1 MCISAFIK
9 QVAMLYLASKSPR
22 RQLLLSKITSNFR
35 ILNTDIEEIPK
46 ANETPH
52 EYIVR
57 VARDKAYAARKLIN
71 DNELV
76 IAADT
81 EVILNG
87 SILGKPA
94 DTSAAVSILEK
105 LSNTT
110 HEVITVVV
118 ILGDELYQVINTNR
132 VTFRKTTNEERLWYC
147 DNFSPLDKAGA
158 YGIQD
163 AAAAFI
169 DRFEGSYSG
178 VMGLPLFDTRE
189 LLIKSGVPL

>member
-1 MCISAFIK
+1 
-9 QVAMLYLASKSPR
+9 MLYLASKSPR
-22 RQLLLSKITSNFR
+22 RKLLLSKITSTFR
-35 ILNTDIEEIPK
+35 ILDTDIEEIPNT
-46 ANETPH
+46 NETPQ

-76 IAADT
+76 MAADT

-118 ILGDELYQVINTNR
+118 ILGDQLYQVVNTNR
-132 VTFRKTTNEERLWYC
+132 VTFRKTTEEERLWYC
-147 DNFSPLDKAGA
+147 ENFSPLDKAGA

>member
-1 MCISAFIK
+1 
-9 QVAMLYLASKSPR
+9 MLYLASKSPR
-22 RQLLLSKITSNFR
+22 RKLLLSKITSSFR
-35 ILNTDIEEIPK
+35 ILDTDIEEIPK
-46 ANETPH
+46 TNETPQ

-57 VARDKAYAARKLIN
+57 VARDKAYAARKLISN
-71 DNELV
+71 NELV
-76 IAADT
+76 MAADT

-94 DTSAAVSILEK
+94 DTSAAISMLEK

-110 HEVITVVV
+110 HEVITVV
-118 ILGDELYQVINTNR
+118 IIIGDELYQVINTNR
-132 VTFRKTTNEERLWYC
+132 VTFRKTTKEERLWYC
-147 DNFSPLDKAGA
+147 ENFSPLDKAGA

-178 VMGLPLFDTRE
+178 VMGLPLYDTHE
-189 LLIKSGVPL
+189 LLIKSGVSL

>member
-1 MCISAFIK
+1 M
-9 QVAMLYLASKSPR
+9 
-22 RQLLLSKITSNFR
+22 
-35 ILNTDIEEIPK
+35 
-46 ANETPH
+46 NETPQ

-57 VARDKAYAARKLIN
+57 VARDKAYAARKLISN
-71 DNELV
+71 NKLV
-76 IAADT
+76 MAADT

-94 DTSAAVSILEK
+94 DTSAAISMLEK

-110 HEVITVVV
+110 HEVITVVI

-132 VTFRKTTNEERLWYC
+132 VTFRKTTKEERLWYC
-147 DNFSPLDKAGA
+147 ENFSPLDKAGA

-178 VMGLPLFDTRE
+178 VMGLPLYDTYE
-189 LLIKSGVPL
+189 LLIKSGVSL

>member
-1 MCISAFIK
+1 M
-9 QVAMLYLASKSPR
+9 
-22 RQLLLSKITSNFR
+22 
-35 ILNTDIEEIPK
+35 
-46 ANETPH
+46 NETPQ

-57 VARDKAYAARKLIN
+57 VARDKAYAARKLISN
-71 DNELV
+71 NKLV
-76 IAADT
+76 MAADT

-94 DTSAAVSILEK
+94 DTSAAISMLEK

-110 HEVITVVV
+110 HEVITVVI

-132 VTFRKTTNEERLWYC
+132 VTFRKTTKEERLWYC
-147 DNFSPLDKAGA
+147 ENFSPLDKAGA

-178 VMGLPLFDTRE
+178 VMGLPLYDTHE

>member
-1 MCISAFIK
+1 
-9 QVAMLYLASKSPR
+9 MLYLASKSPR
-22 RQLLLSKITSNFR
+22 RKLLLSKITSSFR
-35 ILNTDIEEIPK
+35 ILDTDIEEIPK
-46 ANETPH
+46 MNETPQ

-57 VARDKAYAARKLIN
+57 VARDKAYAARKLISN
-71 DNELV
+71 NKLV
-76 IAADT
+76 MAADT

-94 DTSAAVSILEK
+94 DTSAAISMLEK

-110 HEVITVVV
+110 HEVITVVI

-132 VTFRKTTNEERLWYC
+132 VTFRKTTKEERLWYC
-147 DNFSPLDKAGA
+147 ENFSPLDKAGA

-178 VMGLPLFDTRE
+178 VMGLPLYDTHE

>member
-1 MCISAFIK
+1 
-9 QVAMLYLASKSPR
+9 MLYLASKSPR
-22 RQLLLSKITSNFR
+22 RKLLLSKITSSFR
-35 ILNTDIEEIPK
+35 ILDTDIEEIPK
-46 ANETPH
+46 TNETPQ

-57 VARDKAYAARKLIN
+57 VARDKAYAARKLISN
-71 DNELV
+71 NELV
-76 IAADT
+76 MAADT

-94 DTSAAVSILEK
+94 DTSAAISMLEK

-110 HEVITVVV
+110 HEVITVVI

-132 VTFRKTTNEERLWYC
+132 VTFRKTTKEERLWYC
-147 DNFSPLDKAGA
+147 ENFSPLDKAGA

-178 VMGLPLFDTRE
+178 VMGLPLYDTRQ
-189 LLIKSGVPL
+189 LLIKSGVSL